1 MKRSATAS
9 RTNARL
15 EFAAV
20 VRCALDVCDE
30 LHRRGL
36 EDDDRPRL
44 WLDAALRWGLGE
56 KDAGGLA
63 AATRALSAW
72 SDSDFRSWS
81 DDGTRTAWRWMLVL
95 NLKDARED
103 IARHVTHAPR
113 HVWSTKRAIETVW
126 RELGESGPAAENR
139 VNESFNRHREALVQA
154 RLNDRAMA
162 QRASA
167 RDARSEAERLLAL
180 PLRTGAVP

>member
-9 RTNARL
+9 RAHARL

-63 AATRALSAW
+63 GRTTALKWWMSPSAKCPLLPDPAQTW
-72 SDSDFRSWS
+72 RIAL
-81 DDGTRTAWRWMLVL
+81 DDLR
-95 NLKDARED
+95 DARVD
-103 IARHVTHAPR
+103 IANHVTHAGR
-113 HVWSTKRAIETVW
+113 QLARAKIRLEAMW
-126 RELGESGPAAENR
+126 RRLADEPIDAAEHR
-139 VNESFNRHREALVQA
+139 VRESFVRHLAALKQERVGARFNAGREKALA
-154 RLNDRAMA
+154 DRA
-162 QRASA
+162 
-167 RDARSEAERLLAL
+167 EAERLLAL